1 MAYLTPAEVNEV
13 AGKLVD
19 LLRPLGGYNGQF
31 RSDLLGGI
39 PVAVTGLFQDAA
51 QPLLQARLDVRA
63 LNDIDRLEDGSVPL
77 KVFLSNATS
86 LFAGRSDAEVLR
98 RALHKVETKST
109 GSPVIDTTDFAE
121 LKQVV
126 VHRDDM
132 VPYTF
137 MKAGVAAA
145 QAVAKL
151 SVKRHSDGKLQTD
164 AAGKPLIFLGSGWL
178 LAPKLLLT
186 NHHVINAR
194 EAGEAPA
201 SGQDFGL
208 QALATTSLFDYDYES
223 VQGTEVRVTELVAWD
238 RSLDYALVRLDGD
251 GRQGLSISGPLT
263 YSGLD
268 ENRPALNII
277 QHPDGLPKKFAIR
290 NNLLTQASDTQ
301 LRYFTDT
308 MAGSSGSPIL
318 DDRWQVV
325 GLHRGATPVA
335 GVNFNGKPV
344 AYVNVGTQLS
354 SILADLKVRYSGKVE
369 ELNI

>member
-1 MAYLTPAEVNEV
+1 MAYLTQDEVNEV
-13 AGKLVD
+13 AQKLVA
-19 LLRPLGGYNGQF
+19 LLGGYSAQF
-31 RSDLLGGI
+31 RADLLGGI
-39 PVAVTGLFQDAA
+39 PPAVTGLFQTAA

-77 KVFLSNATS
+77 KIFLGNATS
-86 LFAGRSDAEVLR
+86 LLTGRPDAETLR
-98 RALHKVETKST
+98 NALHKVETKST
-109 GSPVIDTTDFAE
+109 GAPVIDTTDFAE
-121 LKQVV
+121 LKEVV

-137 MKAGVAAA
+137 MTAGVAAG

-151 SVKRHSDGKLQTD
+151 LVKRHSGGKLQND

-178 LAPKLLLT
+178 LAPNLLLT

-194 EAGEAPA
+194 EAGEAAA
-201 SGQDFGL
+201 SETDFGL
-208 QALATTSLFDYDYES
+208 QALGTTALFDYDYES
-223 VQGTEVRVTELVAWD
+223 VQGTEARVMELVAWN
-238 RSLDYALVRLDGD
+238 RPLDYALLRVDGD
-251 GRQGLSISGPLT
+251 GRKGLSTSGPLT
-263 YSGLD
+263 YSGPE

-277 QHPDGLPKKFAIR
+277 QHPDGQPKKFAIR
-290 NNLLTQASDTQ
+290 NNLLTQATDTQ

-308 MAGSSGSPIL
+308 MGGSSGSPIL
-318 DDRWQVV
+318 DDGWNAV
-325 GLHRGATPVA
+325 GLHRGATPVT

-354 SILADLKVRYSGKVE
+354 SILADLRARYSGKVN